1 MRSVRDLGRVRVAT
15 LAILAV
21 AALGGCTPTGGT
33 ASPTSSENATG
44 AASASPSASPTA
56 TPSPTPTAEAVAS
69 CADLPPLSWTGPL
82 LEGDDLASYVDK
94 SRGEGARFPLFLDY
108 GGVLCV
114 YTAGQE
120 VGLIA
125 ATSPISDADRSRI
138 EGELAAEGFTSGST
152 AGAATWVLSVV
163 DGWSDA
169 YGFADGRWW
178 YTTNVDYLGTLL
190 AAR

>member
-1 MRSVRDLGRVRVAT
+1 
-15 LAILAV
+15 
-21 AALGGCTPTGGT
+21 
-33 ASPTSSENATG
+33 
-44 AASASPSASPTA
+44 
-56 TPSPTPTAEAVAS
+56 
-69 CADLPPLSWTGPL
+69 LPPLSWTGDVL
-82 LEGDDLASYVDK
+82 VGDELTAYVDK

-152 AGAATWVLSVV
+152 AGAATWVLNVA

-190 AAR
+190 ASR